1 MVLREGYT
9 PKILAEMAFVVVAER
24 SKAPDHFRSF
34 GQKLRWV
41 RGWNF
46 FSFFFKIWFDA
57 TFRFYTIFQAL
68 SNFPNEN
75 YGRFPKNGT
84 SL

>member
-34 GQKLRWV
+34 GQKLKW
-41 RGWNF
+41 GSGGQIF
-46 FSFFFKIWFDA
+46 FSFFYF
-57 TFRFYTIFQAL
+57 FRWC
-68 SNFPNEN
+68 
-75 YGRFPKNGT
+75 RM
-84 SL
+84 